1 MESLDTK
8 MTKLDKLKEKLDS
21 MSSMIYSCKNEIA
34 GQKREITRL
43 KEIVRVEDELKLE
56 KYIEKKDDKKTIG
69 RILYLVLT
77 GLNYE
82 DGHNIEIRDRVL
94 GCYSTYKEAKVRLN
108 TFVPSGETEYNSDQK
123 VFEHSKILEEYSV
136 MEGYGSVF
144 YAIHKISVP
153 CC

>member
-8 MTKLDKLKEKLDS
+8 MTKLDELKEKLDS
-21 MSSMIYSCKNEIA
+21 MSTTIYSCKNEIA
-34 GQKREITRL
+34 GQKREINKL
-43 KEIVRVEDELKLE
+43 KEIVRVEEELKLE
-56 KYIEKKDDKKTIG
+56 KYIEKEKEDNGKS
-69 RILYLVLT
+69 LYLVLT
-77 GLNYE
+77 GLDYE
-82 DGHNIEIRDRVL
+82 DGHNIEIHDRVL

-108 TFVPSGETEYNSDQK
+108 AFVPSGDHEYNSDQK

-136 MEGYGSVF
+136 MEGYGSIF